1 MVVCFKSDYIRV
13 VHVLLQPVIDMSGEV
28 KKKKILENPMAS
40 GVIVPIAVVLVGALV
55 VFGVTKLLSSER
67 SYKDLV
73 REMHTKTLGNRWV
86 AAFELSKLISS
97 SQIPK
102 EDIPWL
108 ITNLKEI
115 YGDAKDPRT
124 RQFTVVAAGALR
136 NDTSSELLEMAIND
150 EDEKVRFHA
159 LVALGNMPKG
169 AKFSRWP
176 AVVAYLDN
184 KDVGVVQAA
193 ALTLATHQVPEA
205 QERLENLLSHP
216 NKVLRF
222 TVASGLANYKS
233 EKAIPTL
240 KEILFLKPSS
250 STTSSFQPQQ
260 VEALKLSLMNSL
272 ERNEWSVL
280 KKEIA
285 VVAKQ
290 DKSLKVA
297 ARAEQLLKILKN

>member
-1 MVVCFKSDYIRV
+1 
-13 VHVLLQPVIDMSGEV
+13 MSEV
-28 KKKKILENPMAS
+28 KKKKILENPLAS
-40 GVIVPIAVVLVGALV
+40 GVVVPIAVVLVGALV

-86 AAFELSKLISS
+86 AVFELSKLISR

-115 YGDAKDPRT
+115 YSEAKDPRT

-136 NDTSSELLEMAIND
+136 NKTSSELLAKALND

-159 LVALGNMPKG
+159 IVALGNMQRG
-169 AKFSRWP
+169 VEFSAWP
-176 AVVAYLDN
+176 AVVAYLDS

-193 ALTLATHQVPEA
+193 ALTLATHRVPEA
-205 QERLENLLSHP
+205 QSRLVDFLTHSNRI
-216 NKVLRF
+216 LRY
-222 TVASGLANYKS
+222 TVASGLANYKD
-233 EKAIPTL
+233 EKAVPTL
-240 KEILFLKPSS
+240 KEILFLKPEGGSGSS
-250 STTSSFQPQQ
+250 LQSAQ
-260 VEALKLSLMNSL
+260 VEALKLSLLTSL
-272 ERNEWSVL
+272 ERNQWPILNEDLS
-280 KKEIA
+280 I
-285 VVAKQ
+285 VAKQ

-297 ARAEQLLKILKN
+297 ARAEEVLNLLKN

>member
-1 MVVCFKSDYIRV
+1 MSD
-13 VHVLLQPVIDMSGEV
+13 EV
-28 KKKKILENPMAS
+28 KNKKILESPLAS
-40 GVIVPIAVVLVGALV
+40 GIVVPIAVVLVGALV

-102 EDIPWL
+102 EDVPWL

-124 RQFTVVAAGALR
+124 RQFTVVAAGALQ
-136 NDTSSELLEMAIND
+136 NKTSAELLERAIND

-169 AKFSRWP
+169 SEFSRWP

-193 ALTLATHQVPEA
+193 ALTLATHTVPEA
-205 QERLENLLSHP
+205 QEPLESLLSHP
-216 NKVLRF
+216 NKVLRY

-233 EKAIPTL
+233 VKSIPTL
-240 KEILFLKPSS
+240 KEILFLKPSG
-250 STTSSFQPQQ
+250 TATSSLQTQQ

-272 ERNEWSVL
+272 ERNKWSVL
-280 KKEIA
+280 NEEISI
-285 VVAKQ
+285 VAKQ